1 MVALTR
7 KGALRRQQ
15 VLDAAAGILLAD
27 GFRALTHRRVAEAAG
42 VPLGTITYYFTS
54 RDHLAGATV
63 GLLLEQDRVRR
74 VDVQASGASEQAVAQ
89 ALVELLMPEQ
99 AATSREHVA
108 VIYERLGEG
117 LRDVTIRGLV
127 DDDYADLEAHVA
139 RLLACVPGSPDPGL
153 VLALV
158 EGRLLRWLATDGD
171 MADLEALVAADLR
184 TVMRTPE
191 AS

>member
-7 KGALRRQQ
+7 KGAVRRQQ
-15 VLDAAAGILLAD
+15 VLDAAAGVLLAE

-54 RDHLAGATV
+54 RDHLVESTV
-63 GLLLEQDRVRR
+63 GVLLEHDRARR
-74 VDVQASGASEQAVAQ
+74 AAVQASGTSAQAVAQ
-89 ALVELLMPEQ
+89 ALVELLLPEQ
-99 AATSREHVA
+99 AASSKEHAA

-127 DDDYADLEAHVA
+127 DDDYAELEAHVA
-139 RLLACVPGSPDPGL
+139 RLLAGLPGSPDPGL

-171 MADLEALVAADLR
+171 TAELDALVAADLR
-184 TVMRTPE
+184 TLTRTSE